1 MRVETVSYQEERGL
15 TFGLN
20 QLVLGMVWGLTCFTL
35 YRGEFH
41 LGVPH
46 ELPDLDGVVEG
57 RLRRSPGSGHE
68 GGHILPN

>member
-35 YRGEFH
+35 
-41 LGVPH
+41 
-46 ELPDLDGVVEG
+46 
-57 RLRRSPGSGHE
+57 
-68 GGHILPN
+68 